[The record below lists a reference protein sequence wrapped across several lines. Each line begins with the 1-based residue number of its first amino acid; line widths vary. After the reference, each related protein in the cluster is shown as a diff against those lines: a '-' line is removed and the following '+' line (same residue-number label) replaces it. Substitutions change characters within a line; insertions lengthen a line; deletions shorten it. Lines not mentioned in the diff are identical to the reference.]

1 MAKEP
6 IEKLIEGLNKIAKS
20 PKSDTEKL
28 EEVRKLVEDTQGTQ
42 RRFFRTALA
51 RQYFAPLYKGI
62 TGNELTEDQIQLFGK
77 DTGKVKLDYRG
88 KEIDGTLFSHFGFL
102 ISENAR
108 IKAEDKEEEFEEKLD
123 HLKPIFEYL
132 GINDAHERERL
143 FQALGSVTSGG
154 SSEIKLVIDGK
165 EQKFETIEKA
175 LEYVS
180 NVRANKEIFDK
191 YIDLGK
197 KFYSDLTEEAF
208 EKLVKGEKIEL
219 TESDTTVK
227 VEFEKLDVLMSA
239 ILLKAATE
247 LGKISHLVG
256 VHVDFQAF
264 EIKYINDIFSAF
276 GFNEDEDK
284 LKELFVEHK
293 DDPDYKVKV
302 TVDGIERSLT
312 REELINL
319 RIEQIKKMALSEAA
333 IKEKLTTKLSTYSGT
348 YLPDASVLAALIMG
362 EKREISGEEYSD
374 IGDYI
379 NSLCKKNTDLNENY
393 KKAKKKNKR
402 LKIAVAVLAV
412 VVAGTIIYLGL
423 DHGGVIKYNKNTDE
437 AQPGINPDGDNTQN
451 PGINPDED
459 DNQNPGII
467 PGGDDKDPEGDGGN
481 QPGDDE
487 SGDDDEEITGG
498 QTNTDIVVDVP
509 SIGENEID
517 ASVTTAPSYDRINPE
532 DKTERFIEYVDGAY
546 IVKREVLND
555 ADKTLK
561 ETLYYDYDFEEQSVT
576 VTRINAVTQE
586 RQTLVYQMQEDG
598 SYDLVSVVDDEGN
611 EIAFP
616 VGSFEEENAG
626 QQTIKKDEEASGSY
640 SGAGEKL
647 S

>member
-1 MAKEP
+1 MAKGP
-6 IEKLIEGLNKIAKS
+6 IERLIEGLNKIVNS

-28 EEVRKLVEDTQGTQ
+28 EEVRKLVENTQETQ
-42 RRFFRTALA
+42 RRFFRTVLA
-51 RQYFAPLYKGI
+51 RKYFAPLYKGI

-108 IKAEDKEEEFEEKLD
+108 IKAEKKLE

-191 YIDLGK
+191 YINLGK

-208 EKLVKGEKIEL
+208 EKLAKGEKIEL
-219 TESDTTVK
+219 TESGTAAKK
-227 VEFEKLDVLMSA
+227 VEFEKLDVLMSE
-239 ILLKAATE
+239 ILFKSATE
-247 LGKISHLVG
+247 LDRISHLVG

-264 EIKYINDIFSAF
+264 EIKYINDIFDAF
-276 GFNEDEDK
+276 GIKEDAEK
-284 LKELFVEHK
+284 LKELFEHK

-302 TVDGIERSLT
+302 TVDGIEESLT
-312 REELINL
+312 REELIKL

-333 IKEKLTTKLSTYSGT
+333 IKDKLTAKLSTYSGT

-393 KKAKKKNKR
+393 KKAKKKNIR

-412 VVAGTIIYLGL
+412 VLAGTIIYLGF

-467 PGGDDKDPEGDGGN
+467 PGDDDKDPEGDGGN

-487 SGDDDEEITGG
+487 SGDDDEEIAGG

-561 ETLYYDYDFEEQSVT
+561 ETLYYDYDFDEQSVT

>member
-1 MAKEP
+1 MAKGP
-6 IEKLIEGLNKIAKS
+6 IERLIAGLNRIVKS
-20 PKSDTEKL
+20 SKSDTEKL
-28 EEVRKLVEDTQGTQ
+28 EEVRKLVEETQGTQ

-51 RQYFAPLYKGI
+51 RKYFAPLYKGI
-62 TGNELTEDQIQLFGK
+62 TGNELTEDQIQSFGK

-108 IKAEDKEEEFEEKLD
+108 IKAEKKLD

-132 GINDAHERERL
+132 GINDTHERERL

-180 NVRANKEIFDK
+180 NVRANKETFNN

-208 EKLVKGEKIEL
+208 EKLAKGEKIEL
-219 TESDTTVK
+219 TESGTTTK
-227 VEFEKLDVLMSA
+227 VEFEKLDVLMST
-239 ILLKAATE
+239 ILLKSATE
-247 LGKISHLVG
+247 LDRISHLVG

-264 EIKYINDIFSAF
+264 EIKYINDIFKAF

-293 DDPDYKVKV
+293 DNPDYKVKV

-312 REELINL
+312 REELIEA
-319 RIEQIKKMALSEAA
+319 RIEQIKKMALSKDA

-374 IGDYI
+374 IGAYI
-379 NSLCKKNTDLNENY
+379 NSLCEKNSYLNENLA
-393 KKAKKKNKR
+393 KAKKKNKG

-412 VVAGTIIYLGL
+412 VLAGTIIYLGF
-423 DHGGVIKYNKNTDE
+423 DHGGVIKYNRDTDE
-437 AQPGINPDGDNTQN
+437 PQPGINPDGDNTQN

-561 ETLYYDYDFEEQSVT
+561 ETLYYDYDLKEQSVT

>member
-1 MAKEP
+1 MAKGP
-6 IEKLIEGLNKIAKS
+6 IERLIEGLNKIVNS

-28 EEVRKLVEDTQGTQ
+28 EEVRKLVENTQGTQ

-51 RQYFAPLYKGI
+51 RNYFAPLYKGI

-108 IKAEDKEEEFEEKLD
+108 IKAEKKLE

-132 GINDAHERERL
+132 GINDTHERERL

-180 NVRANKEIFDK
+180 NVRANKETFDK
-191 YIDLGK
+191 YINLGK

-208 EKLVKGEKIEL
+208 EKLAKGEKIEL
-219 TESDTTVK
+219 TESGTAAKK
-227 VEFEKLDVLMSA
+227 VEFEKLDVLMSE
-239 ILLKAATE
+239 ILFKSATE
-247 LGKISHLVG
+247 LREISHLVG

-264 EIKYINDIFSAF
+264 EIKYINDIFDAF
-276 GFNEDEDK
+276 GFKEDAEK
-284 LKELFVEHK
+284 LKELFEHK

-302 TVDGIERSLT
+302 TVDGIEESLT
-312 REELINL
+312 REELIKL

-362 EKREISGEEYSD
+362 EEKEIGGERYSD
-374 IGDYI
+374 IGAYI
-379 NSLCKKNTDLNENY
+379 DSLCEKNSYLNENWA
-393 KKAKKKNKR
+393 KAKKKNKR

-561 ETLYYDYDFEEQSVT
+561 ETLYYDYDLEEQSVT